1 MNLSNI
7 TKNIKLA
14 WILLITFFIFDNIF
28 SYYAVTSLGGTEANH
43 LISYWV
49 ETYPPLYF
57 FCIPGQIIII
67 YFIVEG
73 LTKLSEIIFKKL
85 KITNEYIYEKIILFA
100 LVIYWAI
107 ANSSMN
113 FAFLVGHRLSV
124 NTWYVLTAIGV
135 VLAIVYYAYSL
146 DRIHKEKKNI

>member
-28 SYYAVTSLGGTEANH
+28 SYYAVTALNGKEANH

-57 FCIPGQIIII
+57 FCIPAQIIII

-73 LTKLSEIIFKKL
+73 LTKLSEIIFKKF

-113 FAFLVGHRLSV
+113 FAFLIGHRLSTS
-124 NTWYVLTAIGV
+124 TWYVLTAVGI

-146 DRIHKEKKNI
+146 DKVRKEKKKI